1 MVVVA
6 AMAARSTSSSEALLM
21 YLLPIRSHLTAA
33 MVKAESLLPVA
44 AAAKC

>member
-6 AMAARSTSSSEALLM
+6 AMAARSTSSEALLM